1 MAPTQ
6 NLRHRSQSLFF
17 HGCVACEHECR
28 RTIVQARGVSSGHR
42 TLFAEV
48 WAQFGH
54 VLQRGVLTYMLIGIE
69 RERRDADI
77 ALDRHDL
84 LLNSNLTYGITSNQA
99 VPNCKVLLID
109 TVGEHL
115 VGKGRVTTR
124 RNK

>member
-28 RTIVQARGVSSGHR
+28 RAIVQARGVSSGHR
-42 TLFAEV
+42 TLFAEG

-69 RERRDADI
+69 RDRRAADI

-84 LLNSNLTYGITSNQA
+84 LLKSTFSDGLRRTPVSLNRKGVLDRSEERRVGQA
-99 VPNCKVLLID
+99 CVSP
-109 TVGEHL
+109 
-115 VGKGRVTTR
+115 
-124 RNK
+124 